1 MKDLNLLVWL
11 SQLGLTVAVPPV
23 ALIWLAVWLQNRW
36 NWGSW
41 VIWVAIVLGL
51 YCAITGFISSLRTLS
66 AAAGNKKQE
75 KPAVSFNDHD

>member
-11 SQLGLTVAVPPV
+11 TQLGLSVAVPPT
-23 ALIWLAVWLQNRW
+23 ALILLAVWLQGRFD
-36 NWGSW
+36 WGSW
-41 VIWVAIVLGL
+41 VIWVAVGLGL

-66 AAAGNKKQE
+66 AVSSRKKQE